1 MIILRIAF
9 IALVIW
15 IAMRLVR
22 RFMQGRGDAR
32 PQDSY
37 RGKMIACEVCGVYL
51 PESDAV
57 ARADGRVSCGR
68 H

>member
-9 IALVIW
+9 IAFVIW

-22 RFMQGRGDAR
+22 RFMRSR
-32 PQDSY
+32 EEHKSQDDY
-37 RGKMIACEVCGVYL
+37 RGKMIACDVCGVYL

>member
-1 MIILRIAF
+1 MIILRIVF
-9 IALVIW
+9 IAFVLW

-22 RFMQGRGDAR
+22 RLMQGRRGEKSL
-32 PQDSY
+32 DSY
-37 RGKMIACEVCGVYL
+37 RGKMVACDICGVYL

>member
-1 MIILRIAF
+1 MIMLRIAF

-22 RFMQGRGDAR
+22 RFIRGREGDK
-32 PQDSY
+32 SLEGY

>member
-22 RFMQGRGDAR
+22 RFMHGKANNKSLDN
-32 PQDSY
+32 Y
-37 RGKMIACEVCGVYL
+37 RGKMIACDVCGVYL

-57 ARADGRVSCGR
+57 ARADGRISCGR

>member
-1 MIILRIAF
+1 MIFLRIAF
-9 IALVIW
+9 IALVLW

-22 RFMQGRGDAR
+22 RLLQGAR
-32 PQDSY
+32 SEKSPDNY
-37 RGKMIACEVCGVYL
+37 RGKMISCAVCVVYL

-57 ARADGRVSCGR
+57 ARADGRVTCGR

>member
-1 MIILRIAF
+1 MIFLRIAF
-9 IALVIW
+9 IALVLW

-22 RFMQGRGDAR
+22 RLMHGMRTEKSPDT
-32 PQDSY
+32 Y
-37 RGKMIACEVCGVYL
+37 RGKMIACAVCGVYL

-57 ARADGRVSCGR
+57 ARADGRVTCGR

>member
-22 RFMQGRGDAR
+22 RFMQGRADVKR
-32 PQDSY
+32 EDDY
-37 RGKMIACEVCGVYL
+37 RGKMIACDVCGVYL

>member
-22 RFMQGRGDAR
+22 RLMQGKRSEKSLDT
-32 PQDSY
+32 Y
-37 RGKMIACEVCGVYL
+37 RGKMIACAVCGVYL

-57 ARADGRVSCGR
+57 ARADGRITCGR